1 MQFLSS
7 YGLNGNDF
15 FGTAEQIAL
24 PPWTGLP
31 ELAHYRAIT
40 PGPHARMQILV
51 TGSAGFIGFHLAR
64 RLLRE
69 GHLVTGIDS
78 FVPYYD
84 LRLKEA
90 RHALLEAEPGFR
102 GLRLD
107 LAAPGVV
114 DAALQEAAPEIV
126 VHLAAQAGVRY
137 ALEHPETYIASN
149 IQATFNLLEGM
160 RRRPARHLLIASTS
174 SAFGA
179 SQAMPFRERDAS
191 ATPLNIY
198 SASKLA
204 TEHMA
209 HAYAHLWN
217 QPITAFRFFTVYGPW
232 GRPDMAFFKFT
243 AKILRGEPIDIYN
256 HGRMERDFT
265 YVDDII
271 EAIARLIPVVP
282 EPGRT
287 VGASDS
293 LSPVAPYRLVNIG
306 NGRPVQLLDFIAAIE
321 AAAGKKAIRNMMPMQ
336 PGDVTRTWADTT
348 LLQAL
353 TGFAP
358 STDVRDGVAAFV
370 AWYREFYRA

>member
-1 MQFLSS
+1 MQ
-7 YGLNGNDF
+7 
-15 FGTAEQIAL
+15 QIMHA
-24 PPWTGLP
+24 GLP
-31 ELAHYRAIT
+31 RCRRPGQPDRDARITGAKEIRA
-40 PGPHARMQILV
+40 ARMNILV

-69 GHLVTGIDS
+69 GHRVTGVDC

-90 RHALLEAEPGFR
+90 RHALLEAEPAYR
-102 GLRLD
+102 GHRAD
-107 LAAPGVV
+107 LAEPGVTER
-114 DAALQEAAPEIV
+114 LLEEAEPEIV

-137 ALEHPETYIASN
+137 ALEHPESYIASN
-149 IQATFNLLEGM
+149 IQASFHLLEAL

-179 SQAMPFRERDAS
+179 NESMPFRERDAA

-209 HAYAHLWN
+209 HAYAHLWK

-243 AKILRGEPIDIYN
+243 AKILKGEPIDIYN

-265 YVDDII
+265 FIDDIV
-271 EAIARLIPVVP
+271 EAIIRLIPTVP
-282 EPGRT
+282 EPGRPA
-287 VGASDS
+287 GDFDS

-306 NGRPVQLLDFIAAIE
+306 NGQPVQLLDFIAAIE
-321 AAAGKKAIRNMMPMQ
+321 RAAGREAIRNMMPMQ

-348 LLQAL
+348 LLRAL

-358 STDVRDGVAAFV
+358 TTDVVDGVAAFV
-370 AWYREFYRA
+370 DWYRDFYRA